1 MAKTNAELQKAFKQ
15 RSELVR
21 LDIRIKGGAKRAL
34 ARLAAHQGLTQGA
47 ALSELVLKAERDVL
61 AILDGAERD
70 AFSACKPVKEI
81 TG

>member
-34 ARLAAHQGLTQGA
+34 ARLAAHQGLTPKHSA
-47 ALSELVLKAERDVL
+47 VRADSE
-61 AILDGAERD
+61 G
-70 AFSACKPVKEI
+70 
-81 TG
+81 